1 MGLSMP
7 YWRIHEITKQ
17 TADAIL
23 QQFKDLQCFLPRGTQ
38 KGVFAAV
45 AEDNI
50 DLNSILS
57 AATTDCH

>member
-7 YWRIHEITKQ
+7 YLRIHKITKQ
-17 TADAIL
+17 STDAIL

-38 KGVFAAV
+38 KGVLTAI

-57 AATTDCH
+57 AATMDCH